1 MAIQIPKKKLNFSYK
16 KTRLIPGKIP
26 DEATQIAFIQK
37 INDKFIEC
45 INSNKEFYYFDPTHQ
60 IHNNQNGKAWQE
72 RGEEGT
78 VQVKSNTG
86 RRRVNIIGAL
96 NALKPEV
103 TSIITEENCNK
114 ELVCSF
120 LKELKAENKMADKI
134 YLVMDN
140 ARYNR
145 AYDVQDLALE
155 LNIELLYL
163 PPYSPNLNIIERL
176 WKFFKKKVM
185 RNKYYQEFTDFFE
198 AICSFF
204 KNFNEYEEELKT
216 LLSLNFQIIK
226 TN

>member
-1 MAIQIPKKKLNFSYK
+1 
-16 KTRLIPGKIP
+16 
-26 DEATQIAFIQK
+26 
-37 INDKFIEC
+37 
-45 INSNKEFYYFDPTHQ
+45 
-60 IHNNQNGKAWQE
+60 
-72 RGEEGT
+72 
-78 VQVKSNTG
+78 
-86 RRRVNIIGAL
+86 
-96 NALKPEV
+96 
-103 TSIITEENCNK
+103 
-114 ELVCSF
+114 
-120 LKELKAENKMADKI
+120 MADKI